1 LRDDTASFLDT
12 RSKHLDGVFA
22 GMRAS
27 EIALSGAIARYIA
40 QRKREG
46 GSNASINREMQ
57 VLGQM
62 FRLAADDEH
71 RLVSRGLVPQIRKLE
86 EPAPRRGI
94 VNDKQFVEIMA
105 NLAAWARPAIMAIS
119 VTGWRVNAVLSRR
132 RSDVDEETGFLVL
145 NRESS
150 NNRTE
155 YKWPLVGDMGDLIR
169 GQLAQIQ
176 RGRAETPAPDS
187 MVVSSQWQA
196 HPIRNTA

>member
-1 LRDDTASFLDT
+1 MSSFVRCTSITARCVT
-12 RSKHLDGVFA
+12 AKHLDGFFA
-22 GMRAS
+22 GMRAF

-105 NLAAWARPAIMAIS
+105 NLAAWARP
-119 VTGWRVNAVLSRR
+119 
-132 RSDVDEETGFLVL
+132 
-145 NRESS
+145 
-150 NNRTE
+150 
-155 YKWPLVGDMGDLIR
+155 
-169 GQLAQIQ
+169 
-176 RGRAETPAPDS
+176 
-187 MVVSSQWQA
+187 
-196 HPIRNTA
+196 